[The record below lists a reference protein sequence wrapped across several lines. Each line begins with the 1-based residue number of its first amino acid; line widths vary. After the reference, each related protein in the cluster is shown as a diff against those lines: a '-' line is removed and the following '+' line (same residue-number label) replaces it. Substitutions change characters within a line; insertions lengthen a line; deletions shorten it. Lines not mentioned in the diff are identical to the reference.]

1 MKRLCAF
8 GTTRTGLV
16 RRSNEDHILIERS
29 IRNQGSERL
38 ELPAGE
44 AFPKSGVLFAVADG
58 IGGEAGGKIASEMA
72 LTTLDSQFYGSAT
85 SIGDKRLPPSAG
97 TRQAFIDVLKSAGE
111 AANSAVLDTAESEPR
126 LARMG
131 CTLTGVCFL
140 ADGYLV
146 FNSGDSRIYRLRA
159 GSLEC
164 LTRDDSM
171 ASLVVEAGAMTAE
184 EAARSPIGH
193 TLTNCLGSHEFRLK
207 VEEHG
212 WRHGDLLLACSDGLY
227 DMVSDQLIQE
237 IVCRETSLEQ
247 RTEELAEAALA
258 GGGSDNISII
268 LIANLEESV
277 AHRFSRSEAEG
288 SNVGGV
294 ARSAITPTKEG
305 LGQ

>member
-16 RRSNEDHILIERS
+16 RRSNEDHILVERS
-29 IRNQGSERL
+29 ILNRGSEQL

-58 IGGEAGGKIASEMA
+58 IGGEAGGKIASKMA
-72 LTTLDSQFYGSAT
+72 LSKLDSQFYTSAT

-97 TRQAFIDVLKSAGE
+97 TRQAFIDVLKAAGE
-111 AANSAVLDTAESEPR
+111 AANDAVLEVAESEPR

-131 CTLTGVCFL
+131 CTLTGICIL

-146 FNSGDSRIYRLRA
+146 FNSGDSRVYRLRDD
-159 GSLEC
+159 SLEC

-207 VEEHG
+207 VQEQR
-212 WRHGDLLLACSDGLY
+212 WCTGDLLLACSDGLY
-227 DMVSDQLIQE
+227 DMVSDQLIQD
-237 IVCRETSLEQ
+237 IVCREASLER
-247 RTEELAEAALA
+247 RTEDLVEAALA

-268 LIANLEESV
+268 LV
-277 AHRFSRSEAEG
+277 ADQA
-288 SNVGGV
+288 
-294 ARSAITPTKEG
+294 
-305 LGQ
+305 L